1 MIFES
6 WREVS
11 HSRNALFLSLGEKST
26 LDLIRVRLSVSLR
39 VKLGSGFRTRL
50 KVLIWVMTGHGARL
64 KLIGRAIVRA
74 RV

>member
-11 HSRNALFLSLGEKST
+11 HSRNALFFNLGGKST
-26 LDLIRVRLSVSLR
+26 LHLIRVRLSISLR
-39 VKLGSGFRTRL
+39 VKLGSGVRTRL
-50 KVLIWVMTGHGARL
+50 QVLIWVTAELEARV

-74 RV
+74 GV

>member
-1 MIFES
+1 MKE
-6 WREVS
+6 
-11 HSRNALFLSLGEKST
+11 GKSI

-50 KVLIWVMTGHGARL
+50 KVLIWVMTGLGARL

>member
-11 HSRNALFLSLGEKST
+11 NSRNALFLSLGGKST
-26 LDLIRVRLSVSLR
+26 LDLIRVRLSISLR
-39 VKLGSGFRTRL
+39 VKLGSGVRTRL
-50 KVLIWVMTGHGARL
+50 KVLIWVTAGLEARL